1 MPRKVPLI
9 PDRTILLSVLI
20 LPVIHFCLAIFCRS
34 FYFQD
39 GTSAI
44 WPSTGV
50 YLAAVLLLG
59 YRIWPA
65 ILLSEFIANSLLFYS
80 NIAVSSSQ
88 AVIGI
93 IDPLVTGF
101 LIDRFINRRNVLE
114 RSEDVFKFV
123 VLLIPSL
130 VVTSTL
136 CITLLCLSGNTPWAE
151 YGEAWWGW
159 FKSTMAGE
167 LIIAPAILAWFQQP
181 DRHTHTKLHSF
192 LAHSFSPR
200 PRVPTSP
207 RLSQLQCL
215 NATSYQLRS
224 FKVVELVFLVFLTLT
239 ISRFA
244 FWGRYSVEYMI
255 IPLLIWSAFRFS
267 LRESTLLLVLITAIA
282 VFGTSHNFSS
292 FARGSV
298 KESLLLLQSFIG
310 VVALTTLVLS
320 AVIGENRRVQARLK
334 KANDELEQRVEKRT
348 AELQEAKRVADRANQ
363 AKSEF
368 LANMSHELRTPL
380 NGILGYAQILQTST
394 TLTEKEQKRIGIIY
408 QCGFHLLTL
417 INDVL
422 DLSKIEARKMEL
434 YPSDFHFPLFVEG
447 VVEICRIRAEN
458 KGIFFSYQ
466 PSEQLPMSIHADEQ
480 RLRQVLLNLLGNAV
494 KFTDKGGVTF
504 KVNVISHGSLVIGQE
519 EAQMTK
525 DNGQMTIHKIRF
537 QIEDTGIG
545 ITHEHLEKI
554 FQPFE
559 QVGSTGKHAEGTG
572 LGLAISKKIVAMMGS
587 TIQVQ
592 SQPGEGSIFWFEVE
606 LPEAKDYPKSPRIS
620 QKRTIIGFEGQRRK
634 ILIVDDHWENRSV
647 VANWLEPLG
656 FEIFEASN
664 GQEGIDKAIAARPDL
679 IITDLRMPV
688 MDGFAMIQALRRS
701 AEFQDVI
708 IIASSASVSSSHRQQ
723 ALDAGC
729 NDFLSKPIQT
739 QELLDQL
746 QHHLQLTWISQ
757 NGHELTATP
766 QERSTVITK
775 MVVPS
780 SSELTA
786 LYQAVQRFD
795 LAEIQA
801 ETNRIKQLDS
811 KYVVFAD
818 NLLALAN
825 EFEMEAIAKL
835 VEPHMSSN

>member
-1 MPRKVPLI
+1 MLRKAPLI

-20 LPVIHFCLAIFCRS
+20 LPAIHFCLAFFSRS

-65 ILLSEFIANSLLFYS
+65 ILLSEFIANYLLFYS
-80 NIAVSSSQ
+80 NITLSSSQ
-88 AVIGI
+88 AIIGI
-93 IDPLVTGF
+93 IDPLVTSF
-101 LIDRFINRRNVLE
+101 LIHRFINRRNLLE
-114 RSEDVFKFV
+114 RAEDVFKFV
-123 VLLIPSL
+123 VLLMPSL

-136 CITLLCLSGNTPWAE
+136 CITLLCLTGNTPWAE

-167 LIIAPAILAWFQQP
+167 LIIAPAILAWCQQL
-181 DRHTHTKLHSF
+181 DR
-192 LAHSFSPR
+192 
-200 PRVPTSP
+200 PT
-207 RLSQLQCL
+207 
-215 NATSYQLRS
+215 QLRS
-224 FKVVELVFLVFLTLT
+224 FKVVELVFLVFLALT

-298 KESLLLLQSFIG
+298 KESLLLLQSFIA

-320 AVIGENRRVQARLK
+320 GVISENRRAQARLK
-334 KANDELEQRVEKRT
+334 KANDELEQRVEQRT
-348 AELQEAKRVADRANQ
+348 AELQEAKLAADRANQ

-368 LANMSHELRTPL
+368 LTNMSHELRTPL

-394 TLTEKEQKRIGIIY
+394 TITEKDRKRISIIY
-408 QCGFHLLTL
+408 QCGLHLLTL

-422 DLSKIEARKMEL
+422 DLSKIEARKMAL

-466 PSEQLPMSIHADEQ
+466 PSKQLPRSIHADEQ
-480 RLRQVLLNLLGNAV
+480 RLRQVLLNLLSNAI

-504 KVNVISHGSLVIGQE
+504 KVELVDNGSLLMANSQE
-519 EAQMTK
+519 PLAISNEQSAM
-525 DNGQMTIHKIRF
+525 NKIRF

-554 FQPFE
+554 FLPFE
-559 QVGSTGKHAEGTG
+559 QVGNTGKHAEGTG

-587 TIQVQ
+587 TIQVK
-592 SQPGEGSIFWFEVE
+592 SHPGEGSIFWFEVE
-606 LPEAKDYPKSPRIS
+606 LPEAKDWLKTHRIS
-620 QKRTIIGFEGQRRK
+620 QKRTIIGLEGQRRK
-634 ILIVDDHWENRSV
+634 ILIVDDHWENRSII
-647 VANWLEPLG
+647 ANWLEPLG

-664 GQEGIDKAIAARPDL
+664 GQEGLDKAIAVRPDL
-679 IITDLRMPV
+679 ILTDLRMPV
-688 MDGFAMIQALRRS
+688 IDGFTMTQSLRQS

-708 IIASSASVSSSHRQQ
+708 IIASSASVSSSHRQH

-729 NDFLSKPIQT
+729 NDFLPKPIQA
-739 QELLDQL
+739 QELLEQL
-746 QHHLQLTWISQ
+746 QHHLQLTWIYQ

-775 MVVPS
+775 MVVPP
-780 SSELTA
+780 SSELAA

-795 LAEIQA
+795 VAEIQI
-801 ETNRIKQLDS
+801 ETNRIKQLGP
-811 KYVVFAD
+811 KYAVFAD

-825 EFEMEAIAKL
+825 EFEMDAIAKL